1 LLCICIITFPIT
13 IYPQNI
19 DLDLEPKKTIISCIK
34 IVGNTILSQRQIRDL
49 LVTGVDQEY
58 DPDQLLIG
66 LDQVLTAYRQ
76 EGYGWTQIAVDSESL
91 ANQQIILKLQV
102 EEVKTVQLG
111 QIEIVGNQRFTKT
124 ELLEKLE
131 LDSTLTQSGLQD
143 GIDRLLKTYS
153 DHGYPKVE
161 IKLTA
166 LEFTSNPANRANRA
180 NRRLSCRLVIREGH
194 QTEIGVLRIHGLQKT
209 KADIVLREL
218 PIQTGQVF
226 DQRKIDQAVHR
237 LRNLGYF
244 YQIQHRLVDRGQI
257 DFEANVV
264 EAKTGRL
271 SGVIGYAPTTEA
283 DLSSDRPRL
292 TGMLEASE
300 SNLFGTGRKMKL
312 LWKSGIASIFEVGYE
327 EPWIFQQPISVGLS
341 YAKISRS
348 SPAGSSAFYTSG
360 FNSRFPATGD
370 RQPNPPFSDT
380 PIDERRADL
389 YLKTRF
395 QHYFES
401 RLQVSYKRIFTLN
414 MDGFDARRQK
424 YALVVS
430 LSRDSRDF
438 YLSPTRGR
446 REHLAFEWSRG
457 DLNLNKGWIDLELF
471 FALWVKQVL
480 AIGLHGA
487 AAWGR
492 DLTDLQTLPTERFFL
507 GGANTVRSYEED
519 WFSGIRRLY
528 ANIEYRYHLRSR
540 SQIFAFL
547 DFGSVAQNSWR
558 FEPIK
563 IGYGLGVRLESQSGI
578 LRLDYGINPEGSFS
592 SGKLHVNLGTTF

>member
-1 LLCICIITFPIT
+1 MLCVYIVAFPFT
-13 IYPQNI
+13 IYSQNI
-19 DLDLEPKKTIISCIK
+19 DLDLEPKKTIINRIE
-34 IVGNTILSQRQIRDL
+34 IVGNTILSRRKIKDL
-49 LVTGVDQEY
+49 LVIGVDQEY
-58 DPDQLLIG
+58 DPDQLEIG
-66 LDQVLTAYRQ
+66 LDQILTAYRQ
-76 EGYGWTQIAVDSESL
+76 EGYGWTQIAVDNESL

-111 QIEIVGNQRFTKT
+111 HVEIAGNHRFTKT
-124 ELLEKLE
+124 ELLEVFE
-131 LDSTLTQSGLQD
+131 LDSILTQSGLQD
-143 GIDRLLKTYS
+143 GIDRLLKIYS

-166 LEFTSNPANRANRA
+166 LEFTSNPANRTNH
-180 NRRLSCRLVIREGH
+180 RLSCRLVIREGH
-194 QTEIGVLRIHGLQKT
+194 QTRIGVLRIHGLQKT
-209 KADIVLREL
+209 KADIVRREL

-226 DQRKIDQAVHR
+226 NQRKIDQAVHR

-244 YQIQHRLVDRGQI
+244 YQIEHRLVDRGQI

-271 SGVIGYAPTTEA
+271 SGVIGYAPTAEA

-348 SPAGSSAFYTSG
+348 SRAGAPALYASRFNTS
-360 FNSRFPATGD
+360 FPATGD

-389 YLKTRF
+389 YLKTQF

-401 RLQVSYKRIFTLN
+401 RLQVSYKQIFTLN
-414 MDGFDARRQK
+414 MDGFDAQRQK
-424 YALVVS
+424 YALSIS

-457 DLNLNKGWIDLELF
+457 DLNLNKGWVDLELF
-471 FALWVKQVL
+471 FTSWVKQVL

-492 DLTDLQTLPTERFFL
+492 DLTDLQALPTERFFL
-507 GGANTVRSYEED
+507 GGANTLRGYEED

-540 SQIFAFL
+540 SQIFTFL

-578 LRLDYGINPEGSFS
+578 LRLDYGINPEGSLS